1 MVRAKRDLTEA
12 RTLYDRDFFA
22 WTQQQAALLRRAVA
36 HEPNS
41 DLDFQNLAEEIE
53 SLGKRDRRALI
64 SQIARVIEHLLKLQY
79 SRAEGTRPGWE
90 RSVDVHRAKARRI
103 LADSPGLKAELET
116 IVSESYEDGR
126 RFAGRSLRNE
136 IDPKA
141 LPEACPYTLDQIL
154 DQAWWPRRD

>member
-1 MVRAKRDLTEA
+1 MAKAKRDLA
-12 RTLYDRDFFA
+12 PRQSLYDGDFFA
-22 WTQQQAALLRRAVA
+22 WTQQQATLLRRAA
-36 HEPNS
+36 ARGPDS
-41 DLDFQNLAEEIE
+41 DLDLHNLAEEIE

-64 SQIARVIEHLLKLQY
+64 SQSARVIEHLLKFQY

-90 RSVDVHRAKARRI
+90 SWVDVRRSKARRI
-103 LADSPGLKAELET
+103 LADSPGLKTEVET

-136 IDPKA
+136 LDPKT

-154 DQAWWPRRD
+154 DQDWWPRRD